1 MLELRE
7 EVVYMQETE
16 DKCCTELQ
24 NEMCSIKTIKLE
36 DKRCALLAMRCFQ

>member
-16 DKCCTELQ
+16 GKRRAQLW
-24 NEMCSIKTIKLE
+24 NEMYSVKKLMTVS
-36 DKRCALLAMRCFQ
+36 DKR